1 MASGALF
8 VCASGP
14 ICDAV
19 DAHHVHRGVKMT
31 DEEYQEWLNDP
42 KAQQEYQEF
51 CLKEALQNAGLSV
64 EQVMKVTEQFFKEQ
78 QK

>member
-1 MASGALF
+1 
-8 VCASGP
+8 
-14 ICDAV
+14 
-19 DAHHVHRGVKMT
+19 MT

-42 KAQQEYQEF
+42 QAQQEYQEF